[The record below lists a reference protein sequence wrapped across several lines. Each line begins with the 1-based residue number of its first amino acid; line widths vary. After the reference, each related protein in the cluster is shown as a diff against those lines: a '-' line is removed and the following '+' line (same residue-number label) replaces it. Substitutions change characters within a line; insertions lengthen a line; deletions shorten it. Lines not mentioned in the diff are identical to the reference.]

1 MYWIDQALLINQ
13 VGSDDI
19 KMFRDAYIKTASALF
34 DIKGGGERKELKKIE
49 TSIAE
54 ASPEKSRKITLSM
67 LENLV
72 QALENGPNLGFI
84 KAYWINAH
92 RPEMLTKKR
101 AELRA

>member
-1 MYWIDQALLINQ
+1 
-13 VGSDDI
+13 
-19 KMFRDAYIKTASALF
+19 MFRDAYIKTASDLF